1 MRTGRHRLTDELRR
15 LIESMAP
22 SAAAAEGA
30 MGHRAAVKIAAEQ
43 GRTSPSYTVV
53 REVVA

>member
-1 MRTGRHRLTDELRR
+1 LTDELRR